1 MSPENNDDW
10 FDPKISTF
18 GDRLAGAR
26 EGTGMTQKEMSKR
39 LGVKLSTVKGWEN
52 DLSEPRANRL
62 SMMAGLL
69 NVSIMWL
76 INGEGEGPEGPMDE
90 QGLNTD
96 VNDMLLEI
104 RHLKTQISGAADRLG
119 RLEKQLRIALSGD

>member
-1 MSPENNDDW
+1 
-10 FDPKISTF
+10 
-18 GDRLAGAR
+18 
-26 EGTGMTQKEMSKR
+26 
-39 LGVKLSTVKGWEN
+39 
-52 DLSEPRANRL
+52 
-62 SMMAGLL
+62 MMAGLL